1 MNLNKHDENA
11 INEFQ
16 TSNIWNHENIL
27 PLILVHVFTKPFEM
41 KGYVPALP
49 VALEIF
55 SFAFQFSSTTKKN
68 KIKLFRWHM
77 QIQIMNHLTC
87 VGSLRVRVRS
97 LSGLVSNWCSWCCW
111 DLEWCHLVSEVLY
124 HLNTCETWCYWWC
137 YPSSVDI
144 WLPHL

>member
-55 SFAFQFSSTTKKN
+55 SFAFQFSSTTKKT
-68 KIKLFRWHM
+68 K
-77 QIQIMNHLTC
+77 
-87 VGSLRVRVRS
+87 
-97 LSGLVSNWCSWCCW
+97 SNYSDDICKFKSW
-111 DLEWCHLVSEVLY
+111 
-124 HLNTCETWCYWWC
+124 T
-137 YPSSVDI
+137 I
-144 WLPHL
+144 

>member
-55 SFAFQFSSTTKKN
+55 SFAFQFSSTTKKKQN
-68 KIKLFRWHM
+68 
-77 QIQIMNHLTC
+77 QIIQMTYANSNHEPFNMCRFFT
-87 VGSLRVRVRS
+87 SPSPIFVRP
-97 LSGLVSNWCSWCCW
+97 CQ
-111 DLEWCHLVSEVLY
+111 
-124 HLNTCETWCYWWC
+124 
-137 YPSSVDI
+137 
-144 WLPHL
+144 